1 MGDFDQFDTN
11 DPDYLEPDDEVDENN
26 DMVIDVSPSISIDE
40 EDGQIDPMEKKAT

>member
-26 DMVIDVSPSISIDE
+26 DM
-40 EDGQIDPMEKKAT
+40 